1 MPNKTIP
8 KSKKKPSRSKLV
20 KKLDAVFSQYIRL
33 KNSVD
38 GYATCFTCGKKDHW
52 KKLQNGHFQSRKHYA
67 TRWDEQNCQVQC
79 AGCNVFRYGEQFLF
93 AKYLDERF
101 YGGLSDELY
110 FKSKQIVK
118 FTNSEIEDMI
128 LKYKNL
134 VDSM

>member
-1 MPNKTIP
+1 MPSKTIP

-33 KNSVD
+33 KDSVD

-101 YGGLSDELY
+101 YAGLSDELY

-118 FTNSEIEDMI
+118 FSNVEIEEMI